1 MCKIEDDLSNLQKR
15 DRLSV
20 VNEVTKTNKS
30 YIFNTVDR
38 DHTILGLK
46 NKSKLSNSV

>member
-1 MCKIEDDLSNLQKR
+1 MSKIEDELNYVQKK

-38 DHTILGLK
+38 DHTVLGLK
-46 NKSKLSNSV
+46 NKFKLSSSV